1 MSARFCSASASPCL
15 QQELLVFAHSETRW
29 RTIGQQTRQRR
40 LHRSQPATSKPST
53 DVLSTTLLEQLATP
67 TRLMATPSAD
77 AIVDYA
83 EPKIAGDDENTHWV
97 GDLHYSYSV
106 NGNSYSA
113 SHYFRASGNDDA
125 EDLVKEWRSRRIVVH
140 YFPGNPSRSV
150 FIPQEQHPSAT
161 MASSL

>member
-1 MSARFCSASASPCL
+1 VLAILWSLRNVRGWAEGRLYKEARN
-15 QQELLVFAHSETRW
+15 W
-29 RTIGQQTRQRR
+29 
-40 LHRSQPATSKPST
+40 
-53 DVLSTTLLEQLATP
+53 
-67 TRLMATPSAD
+67 PSAD

-125 EDLVKEWRSRRIVVH
+125 KDQVKEWRSRRIVVH

-150 FIPQEQHPSAT
+150 FIAQEQNPFAVT
-161 MASSL
+161 VIGA